1 MFNSLFG
8 GSSAQSASDTHKPA
22 AAATGRFDARNPPG
36 DLAQLGVGAGG
47 LFLAFL
53 PPHVDFTSVAN
64 RLAPLAG
71 NRTFAALSSS
81 GALCSQLE
89 GSVYCGGDAQDT
101 QGSWLWLSPDIIDR
115 AEIHTV
121 NLHAGGSASASERV
135 GQIRAELDRLRPG
148 FPLSSR
154 NTFALVFSDG
164 LSASEGFFMRAWY
177 ESQRFPC
184 LAIGGSA
191 GGKLDFSGTYMHDGR
206 SVVQGKALVIFCKVK
221 PDIRFAP
228 FKTQNF
234 IPAGKSWLVAEADPV
249 ARTVSSVFGA
259 DGQPQTLA
267 EALAA
272 HFGCAA
278 AQVEARLAGH
288 TFAVSVG
295 GEMFIRSIASF
306 GQDKVGFFCDLEFGD
321 QLYLLKA
328 TDFVTTTQRDWEQF
342 IAGKPKPVALFLND
356 CVLRRLGNSAALGQ
370 ARFFSD
376 TPAAGYS
383 SFGEIMGIPINQT
396 LSALAFFPAEGSV
409 REEYMDQFPVQ
420 YAAFASHYTVRALA
434 RWEALNDIQTKV
446 VERVVNYQSSLN
458 PLLKALP
465 ALEEAALKQTS
476 TLSDALNRMEEI
488 AHFVDNTKQ
497 AQTKL
502 ESGLD
507 DLERISKAIGSI
519 TGGISAIADQT
530 NLLALNAAI
539 EAARAGEAGRGFAVV
554 ADEVRKLAQ
563 SAKQQADATANSIR
577 EAVQTISSI
586 RSVASDSVATMQELS
601 AKTGDAAEQIQ
612 QMNASAQKEREAVQG
627 SLASLDTLSAGMDA
641 MNATVAQ
648 LNRLQEMEAKL

>member
-1 MFNSLFG
+1 MFKRLFG
-8 GSSAQSASDTHKPA
+8 ESLELAIPDTKKQSFAT
-22 AAATGRFDARNPPG
+22 TGRLDTRSLPS
-36 DLAQLGVGAGG
+36 DLGKLGVGEGG
-47 LFLAFL
+47 LFMAFF
-53 PPHVDFTSVAN
+53 PPNVDFPNVST
-64 RLAPLAG
+64 RLAPLAA

-81 GALCSQLE
+81 GALSSQQA
-89 GSVYCGGDAQDT
+89 GSVYCGGAAQDT
-101 QGSWLWLSPDIIDR
+101 EGSWLWLSPDILDR
-115 AEIHTV
+115 SEIHTI
-121 NLHAGGSASASERV
+121 NLHAGGNASASERV
-135 GQIRAELDRLRPG
+135 SQIRTELERLRPG

-154 NTFALVFSDG
+154 NTFALVFCDG

-184 LAIGGSA
+184 LAMGGSA
-191 GGKLDFSGTYMHDGR
+191 GGKLDFSGTFMHDGR
-206 SVVQGKALVIFCKVK
+206 SVLQGKAMIIFCKVK
-221 PDIRFAP
+221 PNIRFSP

-234 IPAGKSWLVAEADPV
+234 VPTGKSWLVAEADPV

-259 DGQPQTLA
+259 DGQPQTMA
-267 EALAA
+267 AALAA
-272 HFGCAA
+272 HFGCAVG
-278 AQVEARLAGH
+278 QVEAKLAGH

-306 GQDKVGFFCDLEFGD
+306 GQDKVSFFCDLEFGD

-356 CVLRRLGNSAALGQ
+356 CVLRRLGNSAVLGQ

-396 LSALAFFPAEGSV
+396 LSALAFFSAESNAS
-409 REEYMDQFPVQ
+409 EEYMEQFPIQ
-420 YAAFASHYTVRALA
+420 YAAYASHYAVRALA
-434 RWEALNDIQTKV
+434 RWEALNEIQNRV
-446 VERVVNYQSSLN
+446 VGRVVNYQTSLN

-465 ALEEAALKQTS
+465 ALEEAALKQTE
-476 TLSDALNRMEEI
+476 TLNDALARMEEI
-488 AHFVDNTKQ
+488 AHFVNNTKQ

-507 DLERISKAIGSI
+507 DLERISKAIGNI

-563 SAKQQADATANSIR
+563 SAKEQADATAKSIR

-586 RSVASDSVATMQELS
+586 RAVASDSVSTMQELS
-601 AKTGDAAEQIQ
+601 VKTDNAAGQIQ

-627 SLASLDTLSAGMDA
+627 SLASLDSLSSGLDA
-641 MNATVAQ
+641 MNETVAQ
-648 LNRLQEMEAKL
+648 LNRLQMMAAKL

>member
-1 MFNSLFG
+1 MFKSLFG
-8 GSSAQSASDTHKPA
+8 SGPATSATEPNPP
-22 AAATGRFDARNPPG
+22 AAATGRFDANNLPV
-36 DLAQLGVGAGG
+36 DLNRLGVGAGG
-47 LFLAFL
+47 LFMAFL
-53 PPHVDFTSVAN
+53 PPHVEFTSVAG
-64 RLAPLAG
+64 RFASLAG
-71 NRTFAALSSS
+71 NCTFAALSSS
-81 GALCSQLE
+81 GALCSQQA
-89 GSVYCGGDAQDT
+89 GSVYCGGEKHDT
-101 QGSWLWLSPDIIDR
+101 EGSWLWLSPGILDR

-121 NLHAGGSASASERV
+121 NLHTGGGASASERV
-135 GQIRAELDRLRPG
+135 NQIRTELERLQPG

-154 NTFALVFSDG
+154 NTFALIFCDG

-206 SVVQGKALVIFCKVK
+206 GVVQGKAMVIFCKVK
-221 PDIRFAP
+221 PDIRFAS

-234 IPAGKSWLVAEADPV
+234 VSAGKSWLVADADPV
-249 ARTVSSVFGA
+249 ARTVSSVFGS

-267 EALAA
+267 AALAT

-278 AQVEARLAGH
+278 GQVEAKLAGH

-295 GEMFIRSIASF
+295 GELFIRSVASF
-306 GQDKVGFFCDLEFGD
+306 GQEKVGFFCDLEFGD
-321 QLYLLKA
+321 RLHLLKA

-342 IAGKPKPVALFLND
+342 ISGKPKPVALFLND
-356 CVLRRLGNSAALGQ
+356 CVLRRLGNSSVLGQ
-370 ARFFSD
+370 ARFFGD

-396 LSALAFFPAEGSV
+396 LSALAFFSAEGDAG
-409 REEYMDQFPVQ
+409 EEYMNQFPVQ
-420 YAAFASHYTVRALA
+420 YAAYASHYAVRELA
-434 RWEALNDIQTKV
+434 RWEALNDMQNKV
-446 VERVVNYQSSLN
+446 VGRVVTYQGNLN

-465 ALEEAALKQTS
+465 ALEEAALKQTV
-476 TLSDALNRMEEI
+476 TLKDALARMEEI
-488 AHFVDNTKQ
+488 AHFVDNTHQ
-497 AQTKL
+497 AQAKL

-507 DLERISKAIGSI
+507 DLERISRAISSI

-563 SAKQQADATANSIR
+563 SAKQQADATSKSIR
-577 EAVQTISSI
+577 EAVQTISGI
-586 RSVASDSVATMQELS
+586 RSVAANTVATMQELS
-601 AKTGDAAEQIQ
+601 AKTGDAAGQIQ
-612 QMNASAQKEREAVQG
+612 QMNDSAQAERAAVQG
-627 SLASLDTLSAGMDA
+627 SLASLESLTSGLDA
-641 MNATVAQ
+641 MNETVAQ
-648 LNRLQEMEAKL
+648 LNHLQSMVAKL

>member
-1 MFNSLFG
+1 M
-8 GSSAQSASDTHKPA
+8 
-22 AAATGRFDARNPPG
+22 
-36 DLAQLGVGAGG
+36 
-47 LFLAFL
+47 AFL
-53 PPHVDFTSVAN
+53 PPHVDFANVAG

-71 NRTFAALSSS
+71 GRTFAALSSS
-81 GALCSQLE
+81 GALCSQQA

-101 QGSWLWLSPDIIDR
+101 QGSWLWLSPDIVDR

-121 NLHAGGSASASERV
+121 DLHAGGSAGAKERV
-135 GQIRAELDRLRPG
+135 TQIRGELERLRPG

-154 NTFALVFSDG
+154 DTFALVFSDG

-267 EALAA
+267 AALAA

-278 AQVEARLAGH
+278 GEVEARLAGH

-306 GQDKVGFFCDLEFGD
+306 GQDKVSFFCDLEFGD

-328 TDFVTTTQRDWEQF
+328 TDFVSTTQRDWEQF
-342 IAGKPKPVALFLND
+342 IAGKPKPIALFLND

-409 REEYMDQFPVQ
+409 REEYMDQFPIQ

-476 TLSDALNRMEEI
+476 TLSDALTRMEEI

-563 SAKQQADATANSIR
+563 SAKQQADATATSIR

-586 RSVASDSVATMQELS
+586 RSVASNSVATMHELS

-612 QMNASAQKEREAVQG
+612 QMNASSQKEREAVQG

-641 MNATVAQ
+641 MNASVAQ
-648 LNRLQEMEAKL
+648 LNRLQAMEAKL

>member
-1 MFNSLFG
+1 MFKSLFG
-8 GSSAQSASDTHKPA
+8 RSAAQSTSDTNNPA
-22 AAATGRFDARNPPG
+22 SAATGRFNARNLPD
-36 DLAQLGVGAGG
+36 DLSRLGAGEGG
-47 LFLAFL
+47 LFMAFL
-53 PPHVDFTSVAN
+53 PPHVDFASVTS

-81 GALCSQLE
+81 GALCSQQA
-89 GSVYCGGDAQDT
+89 GTVYCGSEAQDT
-101 QGSWLWLSPDIIDR
+101 EGSWLWLSPEILDR

-121 NLHAGGSASASERV
+121 DLHAGGSASASERV
-135 GQIRAELDRLRPG
+135 SQIRAELERLRPG
-148 FPLSSR
+148 FSLSSR
-154 NTFALVFSDG
+154 NTFALVFCDG

-191 GGKLDFSGTYMHDGR
+191 GGKLDFSGTFMHDGR
-206 SVVQGKALVIFCKVK
+206 GVIQGKAMVIFCKVK
-221 PDIRFAP
+221 PDIRFAS

-234 IPAGKSWLVAEADPV
+234 VPAGKSWLVAEADPV

-267 EALAA
+267 DALAA

-278 AQVEARLAGH
+278 GQVEAKLAGH

-306 GQDKVGFFCDLEFGD
+306 GQDKVSFFCDLEFGD
-321 QLYLLKA
+321 QLHLLKA

-342 IAGKPKPVALFLND
+342 IANKPKPVALFLND
-356 CVLRRLGNSAALGQ
+356 CVLRRLGNSSVLGQ

-396 LSALAFFPAEGSV
+396 LSALAFFAAGDSAS
-409 REEYMDQFPVQ
+409 EEYMDQFPVQ
-420 YAAFASHYTVRALA
+420 YAAFASHYAVRALA
-434 RWEALNDIQTKV
+434 RWEALNGIQNKV
-446 VERVVNYQSSLN
+446 VERVVNYQSNLN

-476 TLSDALNRMEEI
+476 TLNDALARMEEI

-502 ESGLD
+502 EGGLD

-563 SAKQQADATANSIR
+563 SAKQQADATAKSIR
-577 EAVQTISSI
+577 EAVQTITTI
-586 RSVASDSVATMQELS
+586 RTVASNSVSTMHELS
-601 AKTGDAAEQIQ
+601 VKTGDAAEQIQ
-612 QMNASAQKEREAVQG
+612 QMNNSAQVERAAVQG
-627 SLASLDTLSAGMDA
+627 SLASLESLTSGMDA
-641 MNATVAQ
+641 MNETVAQ
-648 LNRLQEMEAKL
+648 LNRLQSMAAKL

>member
-1 MFNSLFG
+1 MFKSLFG
-8 GSSAQSASDTHKPA
+8 RSMTQSKSDTKKPA
-22 AAATGRFDARNPPG
+22 AAATGRFDARNLPG
-36 DLAQLGVGAGG
+36 DISQLGVGDEG
-47 LFLAFL
+47 LFMAFL
-53 PPHVDFTSVAN
+53 PPHVDFTSVAS
-64 RLAPLAG
+64 RLAMLAG
-71 NRTFAALSSS
+71 NRTFAAISSA
-81 GALCSQLE
+81 GALCSQQA
-89 GSVYCGGDAQDT
+89 GSVYCGGAAQDT
-101 QGSWLWLSPDIIDR
+101 EGSWLWLSPEIVER
-115 AEIHTV
+115 VEIHTV

-135 GQIRAELDRLRPG
+135 NQIRADLERLQPG

-154 NTFALVFSDG
+154 NTFALVFCDG

-191 GGKLDFSGTYMHDGR
+191 GGKLDFSGTFMHDGR
-206 SVVQGKALVIFCKVK
+206 SVAQGKAMVIFCKVK
-221 PDIRFAP
+221 PGIRFAP

-234 IPAGKSWLVAEADPV
+234 VSAGKSWLVAEADPV

-259 DGQPQTLA
+259 DGQPQTMA
-267 EALAA
+267 AALAG
-272 HFGCAA
+272 HFGCTTG
-278 AQVEARLAGH
+278 QVEAKLAGH

-306 GQDKVGFFCDLEFGD
+306 SQDKVGFFCDLEFGD

-328 TDFVTTTQRDWEQF
+328 TDFVTATLRDWEQF
-342 IAGKPKPVALFLND
+342 IANKPKPVALFLND
-356 CVLRRLGNSAALGQ
+356 CVLRRLGNSSVLGQ

-396 LSALAFFPAEGSV
+396 LSALAFFSSEGNAS
-409 REEYMDQFPVQ
+409 EEYMDQFPVQ
-420 YAAFASHYTVRALA
+420 YAAFASHYAVRALA
-434 RWEALNDIQTKV
+434 RWEALNVIQNKV
-446 VERVVNYQSSLN
+446 VGRVVNYQNNLN

-465 ALEEAALKQTS
+465 ALEEAALKQTA
-476 TLSDALNRMEEI
+476 TLNDALARMEEI

-507 DLERISKAIGSI
+507 DLERISQAISSI

-539 EAARAGEAGRGFAVV
+539 EAARAGETGRGFAVV

-563 SAKQQADATANSIR
+563 SAKQQADATAKSIR

-586 RSVASDSVATMQELS
+586 RTVASNSVSTMHELS
-601 AKTGDAAEQIQ
+601 VKTGNAAEQIQ
-612 QMNASAQKEREAVQG
+612 HMNESAQEERQAVQG
-627 SLASLDTLSAGMDA
+627 SLASLDSLSSGMDA
-641 MNATVAQ
+641 MNETVAQ
-648 LNRLQEMEAKL
+648 LNRLQSMAAKL